1 MLVNISQVFQSVIKN
16 TYETGQMAFKL
27 GMIPG
32 SDMTCEAAISKLSYL
47 ATKGYKTF
55 SELNEMMCRNLRG
68 ELTDE

>member
-1 MLVNISQVFQSVIKN
+1 
-16 TYETGQMAFKL
+16 MAFKL